1 MMSPRYESLF
11 ESWEIGVAKNVIDGF
26 KRKWKCLDK
35 EGFDDLL
42 QECLAHWHFAKSE
55 YDPTAG
61 ASTKTFMARVVR
73 NKLFNIIEKYDSDK
87 RRIVTE
93 SISLDEPLNEDDS
106 STLLDTI
113 PAPGDSFYQ
122 IRIQTEL
129 KIELTKA
136 HQKLTPRQKRLC
148 DLLSEAN
155 LSIKEI
161 SEELGVN
168 RKRVYEDL
176 DRIRAIFENEGL
188 KNYLL

>member
-1 MMSPRYESLF
+1 MMSPRYEGLF

-42 QECLAHWHFAKSE
+42 QECLLQWHFAKSG
-55 YDPTAG
+55 YNAASG
-61 ASTKTFMARVVR
+61 ASEKTFMARVVR

-87 RRIVTE
+87 RRIATE
-93 SISLDEPLNEDDS
+93 SISLDEPLSDDGS
-106 STLLDTI
+106 STLQDTI
-113 PAPGDSFYQ
+113 PAPSDSFYQ

-148 DLLSEAN
+148 DLLSEAK
-155 LSIKEI
+155 LTIKEI

-168 RKRVYEDL
+168 RKRIYEDL
-176 DRIRAIFENEGL
+176 NRIRTIFENEGL
-188 KNYLL
+188 KNYLF